1 MGIKLVPKHNMN
13 MFQEIEEV
21 SKTPIYQHGKEYLSL
36 DVIRFK
42 TYLRKISLKIFLKK
56 VFLPFPFILYCT
68 YSHTMVAFAIDLK
81 NQFFFFFLLFR
92 LFLLLFSLFFY
103 YSWVPLYFLVL
114 FKGSLYY
121 VSYFLVLSIIL
132 SGKKKFQY

>member
-13 MFQEIEEV
+13 MYQEIEEV

-68 YSHTMVAFAIDLK
+68 YSHTVVAFAIDLK
-81 NQFFFFFLLFR
+81 NQFFFFFYYLGYFC
-92 LFLLLFSLFFY
+92 Y
-103 YSWVPLYFLVL
+103 YSAYFSTIH
-114 FKGSLYY
+114 GSHCTFWYY
-121 VSYFLVLSIIL
+121 SRAHYTMSATF
-132 SGKKKFQY
+132 